1 MKVEKEDGFTENGE
15 IVVILNHKDIIKNAQ
30 NGSIKVRTIMN
41 TKYNTMSALD
51 ELKEFFAMINNEQQ
65 RFFPVTDKTNKLIG
79 AIDVNNVSEF
89 LMLKT
94 NLHSKS

>member
-1 MKVEKEDGFTENGE
+1 
-15 IVVILNHKDIIKNAQ
+15 
-30 NGSIKVRTIMN
+30 
-41 TKYNTMSALD
+41 
-51 ELKEFFAMINNEQQ
+51 MINKEKQ